1 MDDLNPLP
9 FYIDYV
15 GTECDGTAVVAVHGD
30 LDQFS
35 CRELRSTLCLI
46 GYVFNGV
53 VVDLRAV
60 ADADEYLR
68 SQHRSMILR
77 HAPPQLARLRPL
89 TPTDS
94 VVEVGMPAP
103 GRGG

>member
-9 FYIDYV
+9 FFIDYV

-53 VVDLRAV
+53 VVDLSDVASWDAFGRRAV
-60 ADADEYLR
+60 ADADDTSVR
-68 SQHRSMILR
+68 STGQ
-77 HAPPQLARLRPL
+77 
-89 TPTDS
+89 
-94 VVEVGMPAP
+94 
-103 GRGG
+103 